1 MLKSY
6 LKSVRLFSNF
16 VHHGLLVEKHLRISN
31 EKMRKSAKVARKL
44 QQNHTLF
51 DYHTNDHKHGE
62 EAMTAFEDED
72 INHFYK

>member
-6 LKSVRLFSNF
+6 LKSVRLFSTF

>member
-1 MLKSY
+1 M
-6 LKSVRLFSNF
+6 V
-16 VHHGLLVEKHLRISN
+16 LLVEKHLRISN

-51 DYHTNDHKHGE
+51 DYHTNDKCGE
-62 EAMTAFEDED
+62 EAIIAFEDED